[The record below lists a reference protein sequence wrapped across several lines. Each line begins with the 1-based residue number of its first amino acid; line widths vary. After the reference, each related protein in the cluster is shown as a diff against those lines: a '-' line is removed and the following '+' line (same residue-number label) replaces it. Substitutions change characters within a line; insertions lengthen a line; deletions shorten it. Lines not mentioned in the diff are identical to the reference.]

1 LMNVEATAEAMDE
14 LTTIFRYNDAV
25 IRNLVI
31 KMDEAD
37 TSESLIMKA
46 EKESRERKNRYE
58 ERRAAEAETADND
71 EDDVDEDDD
80 AEDND
85 AE

>member
-1 LMNVEATAEAMDE
+1 MNVEASLEAMDE

-46 EKESRERKNRYE
+46 EKESREHKNRYE
-58 ERRAAEAETADND
+58 ERRAAEAEAESNDD
-71 EDDVDEDDD
+71 EDQDDSDEDADDKD
-80 AEDND
+80 AE
-85 AE
+85 